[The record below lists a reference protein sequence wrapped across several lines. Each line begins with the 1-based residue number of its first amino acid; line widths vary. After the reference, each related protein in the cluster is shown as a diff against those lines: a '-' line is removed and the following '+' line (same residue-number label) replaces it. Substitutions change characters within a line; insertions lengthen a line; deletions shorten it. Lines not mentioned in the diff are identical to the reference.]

1 MVNTRYSTP
10 KQTHHRFRLGTI
22 NVRICKCESKL
33 ADCVTQCKN
42 LAQDIVCMQE
52 TRIRGEGEIKFDDR
66 VLKDWHV
73 IYNGMSI
80 ARAGVAIVMAPHVRL
95 MDVEHIMEGR
105 ITMIRVKVH
114 GVKLAIYSCYSPT
127 EEYSTSSKE
136 TFHRTLQ
143 RAMLQM
149 RKEHPSYKIIVAG
162 DFNATIGQDCNH
174 DTWKGVGPYHDE
186 DPTSFNGTKLLE
198 TAECN
203 QLHILNTMFAT
214 RYNEHRWTFHSN
226 LGYKRRLDYILT
238 DWYVKHA
245 TTNCRVYPMQSHM
258 FDSDH
263 RMVVMTATF
272 PTRKQVHRIFRRPK
286 TPPIR
291 PDNKQLRDDPAIQGK
306 YGAKLDSI
314 LLGDV
319 GKNIEMEDVEGLVRD
334 AILRASK
341 ETTPVCSKK
350 ELEKPWTCQA
360 YQELSRKFLAEK
372 DPVKRKSLY
381 YQTRKMR
388 TELKNAYFKTKA
400 DQLNFASEQR
410 DTEQEFRLMK

>member
-22 NVRICKCESKL
+22 NVRTCKCESKL

-42 LAQDIVCMQE
+42 LAQDIECMQE

-174 DTWKGVGPYHDE
+174 DT
-186 DPTSFNGTKLLE
+186 
-198 TAECN
+198 
-203 QLHILNTMFAT
+203 
-214 RYNEHRWTFHSN
+214 
-226 LGYKRRLDYILT
+226 
-238 DWYVKHA
+238 
-245 TTNCRVYPMQSHM
+245 
-258 FDSDH
+258 
-263 RMVVMTATF
+263 
-272 PTRKQVHRIFRRPK
+272 
-286 TPPIR
+286 
-291 PDNKQLRDDPAIQGK
+291 
-306 YGAKLDSI
+306 
-314 LLGDV
+314 
-319 GKNIEMEDVEGLVRD
+319 
-334 AILRASK
+334 
-341 ETTPVCSKK
+341 
-350 ELEKPWTCQA
+350 
-360 YQELSRKFLAEK
+360 
-372 DPVKRKSLY
+372 
-381 YQTRKMR
+381 
-388 TELKNAYFKTKA
+388 
-400 DQLNFASEQR
+400 
-410 DTEQEFRLMK
+410 